1 MELGLKGRAAL
12 ITGASKGIGR
22 AIALGLAEEGVR
34 VALLART
41 ESVLR
46 SAADEIRAATGVTV
60 LALTTDIRDAAA
72 VAASIERARA
82 ELGPLHILVN
92 NAGGPIKRPERQ
104 IQWPDA
110 DWRDDIDTKTL
121 GMLRVTQAVIPHMPT
136 DGTGR
141 IINISGIA
149 GSSVLTSALTHGMNN
164 AAMNHATSYL
174 AADLAAARIT
184 VNSVIPGLIATE
196 WRETWAESA
205 ARQRQLSKQQYLD
218 DTCRDWGI
226 IAGRWGT
233 MREVADAVVFIA
245 SRPRGLHQ
253 RRKAHNRWRIFRQRS
268 RLKTHFGCLTLQY
281 ARLAEPP
288 FSEALV
294 IASFLAG
301 RFQAS
306 TR

>member
-1 MELGLKGRAAL
+1 MDLGLKGRAAL

-22 AIALGLAEEGVR
+22 AIARGLAEEGVR

-41 ESVLR
+41 ESALQA
-46 SAADEIRAATGVTV
+46 AADEIRGATGATV
-60 LALTTDIRDAAA
+60 LPLPTDIRDAAA
-72 VAASIERARA
+72 VKRSVERAHA

-121 GMLRVTQAVIPHMPT
+121 GMLRVTQALIPHMPT

-149 GSSVLTSALTHGMNN
+149 GSSVLTSALMHGLNN
-164 AAMNHATSYL
+164 AAMNHVTSYL

-196 WRETWAESA
+196 WREGWAERA
-205 ARQRQLSKQQYLD
+205 AEQRQLSKQQFLD

-226 IAGRWGT
+226 VAGRWGT
-233 MREVADAVVFIA
+233 MREVADAVVFLA
-245 SRPRGLHQ
+245 SDRAAYINGAKLTVDGGYAINVRG
-253 RRKAHNRWRIFRQRS
+253 
-268 RLKTHFGCLTLQY
+268 
-281 ARLAEPP
+281 
-288 FSEALV
+288 
-294 IASFLAG
+294 
-301 RFQAS
+301 
-306 TR
+306 

>member
-12 ITGASKGIGR
+12 ITGASQGIGR

-41 ESVLR
+41 QSALQA
-46 SAADEIRAATGVTV
+46 AADTIGAATGMPV
-60 LALTTDIRDAAA
+60 LTLATDIRDAAA
-72 VAASIERARA
+72 VLRSVERARA

-104 IQWPDA
+104 IEWA
-110 DWRDDIDTKTL
+110 DSDWLDDLDTKLL
-121 GMLRVTQAVIPHMPT
+121 GMLRVTQSVIPHMPT

-149 GSSVLTSALTHGMNN
+149 GSSVLTSALTHGLNN
-164 AAMNHATSYL
+164 AAMNHATSYI

-196 WRETWAESA
+196 WRESWAHSA
-205 ARQRQLSKQQYLD
+205 ARNRQVSKQQFLD
-218 DTCRDWGI
+218 ELCRDWGI
-226 IAGRWGT
+226 VAGRWGS

-245 SRPRGLHQ
+245 SDRAAYINGAKLTVDGGYAINVRG
-253 RRKAHNRWRIFRQRS
+253 
-268 RLKTHFGCLTLQY
+268 
-281 ARLAEPP
+281 
-288 FSEALV
+288 
-294 IASFLAG
+294 
-301 RFQAS
+301 
-306 TR
+306 